1 MRLQATRS
9 KMILFFLL
17 SYNIVE
23 ILYSD
28 CGSGKLDIELLVKHS
43 KDIISFFY
51 PHLVNQTT
59 WKAFLST
66 SYCNKNSITA
76 FNQLHSDLGSTSSLT
91 GEYVTGQ
98 TGISLTCLAFV
109 FQTSTISTQRKKRTG
124 ALKTHRLQ
132 NQWWRLAVA
141 ITSTRTTEWSWW
153 RWC

>member
-1 MRLQATRS
+1 MRLQAARS

-17 SYNIVE
+17 SFNIVE

-76 FNQLHSDLGSTSSLT
+76 FNQLHSDLYLVS
-91 GEYVTGQ
+91 
-98 TGISLTCLAFV
+98 
-109 FQTSTISTQRKKRTG
+109 
-124 ALKTHRLQ
+124 HR
-132 NQWWRLAVA
+132 
-141 ITSTRTTEWSWW
+141 
-153 RWC
+153 